1 MDLIIE
7 KAFIQVL
14 QDTLGVT
21 PTRTDN
27 KLLKGYLSKIDVVF
41 ESCLQTTITFVSA
54 KEFLGAI
61 GEGLFG
67 ESSEDDLELRDLS
80 QELANLTAGLAKVL
94 AIKENMHFNISTP
107 VAFGLGEM
115 QDAQNRC
122 MNFSLNGA
130 LCSLFLY
137 S

>member
-41 ESCLQTTITFVSA
+41 ESGLQTTITFVSA
-54 KEFLGAI
+54 KEFLGVI

-67 ESSEDDLELRDLS
+67 EAFLFFHDLLVS
-80 QELANLTAGLAKVL
+80 
-94 AIKENMHFNISTP
+94 F
-107 VAFGLGEM
+107 
-115 QDAQNRC
+115 
-122 MNFSLNGA
+122 
-130 LCSLFLY
+130 
-137 S
+137 

>member
-1 MDLIIE
+1 MDFIIE

-21 PTRTDN
+21 PIRTDN
-27 KLLKGYLSKIDVVF
+27 KLLKGYLSRIDVVF
-41 ESCLQTTITFVSA
+41 ENGMQTTITFVSA
-54 KEFLGAI
+54 KEFLGVI

-67 ESSEDDLELRDLS
+67 ESSDDDLELRDLS
-80 QELANLTAGLAKVL
+80 RELANLTAGLAKVL
-94 AIKENMHFNISTP
+94 AIKENMHFNIATP
-107 VAFGLGEM
+107 ITFGFGEF
-115 QDAQNRC
+115 QDTQNRC
-122 MNFSLNGA
+122 INFSLEGA